1 MGFMDSGTL
10 PFDINDFD
18 SASPKS
24 TDTQHMH
31 SMMMDTYTAVPQPVP
46 PVASMAAPSTPSAPS
61 YMNYSGGYS
70 QPPATP
76 FDQYTQSL
84 QQQQQSQP
92 QSQQPP
98 PYMSGVRPVPP
109 PSVFQSGSLYNPNPS
124 QNPYASANS
133 FINSMP
139 QPPPMPPA
147 FNNSTSDV
155 SDEYNPDSWEIDMSW
170 NSSQDSSFNQS
181 LDGPHSPPHYERK
194 GTGNAIEYI
203 DPSVR
208 ESHLTG
214 AGDVDHRQLILPN
227 VNGLSAIGAKDRGRL
242 VDVDH
247 RNLISL
253 TGSPK
258 HSEKDAPLQSSAKDM
273 DLRQLSASD
282 DSMQAPSISHADSK
296 LVPPPS
302 PPAILLA
309 QSDGIEATD
318 TASAM
323 NPPLLPP
330 PRFQSPPLS
339 KSKIGKCESTRPGS
353 PRRT

>member
-1 MGFMDSGTL
+1 MDSSSL
-10 PFDINDFD
+10 PFDISDFD

-31 SMMMDTYTAVPQPVP
+31 SLMMDTYTAVPQPVP
-46 PVASMAAPSTPSAPS
+46 PVAPTSLNTSTNSPAPS
-61 YMNYSGGYS
+61 YMNYSGIYS
-70 QPPATP
+70 QPSATP
-76 FDQYTQSL
+76 FDQYNQSM
-84 QQQQQSQP
+84 
-92 QSQQPP
+92 QQPP
-98 PYMSGVRPVPP
+98 PYMASVRPVPP
-109 PSVFQSGSLYNPNPS
+109 PNIFQPGNLYNQSQS

-139 QPPPMPPA
+139 QPPPMPPT
-147 FNNSTSDV
+147 FNNRNADV
-155 SDEYNPDSWEIDMSW
+155 NDEYNPDSWEIDMSW
-170 NSSQDSSFNQS
+170 NTTQDSSFNQS

-194 GTGNAIEYI
+194 ATANAIEYI
-203 DPSVR
+203 DPSVDD
-208 ESHLTG
+208 SHMAG

-258 HSEKDAPLQSSAKDM
+258 LNEKDVTSQSPAKDM
-273 DLRQLSASD
+273 DLRHMNKSI
-282 DSMQAPSISHADSK
+282 DSSNPVESLQSPSSSHVESK

-302 PPAILLA
+302 PPAMLLA
-309 QSDGIEATD
+309 QSAGVNASD
-318 TASAM
+318 TVNAM

-339 KSKIGKCESTRPGS
+339 KLKHGKCELSVRGMPS
-353 PRRT
+353 SII